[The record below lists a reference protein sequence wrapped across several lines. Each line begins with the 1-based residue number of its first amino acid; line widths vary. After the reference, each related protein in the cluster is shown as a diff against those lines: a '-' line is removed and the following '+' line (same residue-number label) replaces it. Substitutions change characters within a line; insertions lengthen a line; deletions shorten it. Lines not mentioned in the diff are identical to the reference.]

1 MGANVK
7 IGTLLISY
15 SLLTMSLISFSS
27 SAHVNH
33 DPLTK
38 CFELSTDASQTTI
51 KACLLDELRLSE
63 EQLNVIYN
71 KSKGDL
77 EDSDSIAAKSA
88 IDALVSSQEQFILFR
103 SSECQRQSALMMGG
117 NGADEVLLACEIK
130 LNQWRAKLLLTN

>member
-1 MGANVK
+1 M
-7 IGTLLISY
+7 LLISY

-27 SAHVNH
+27 FAQVNH

-38 CFELSTDASQTTI
+38 CYELSTDASQTTI

-63 EQLNVIYN
+63 EQLNVIFN

>member
-15 SLLTMSLISFSS
+15 SLLTMSLISFPSF
-27 SAHVNH
+27 AQVNH

-38 CFELSTDASQTTI
+38 CYELSTDASQTTI